1 MPFNDD
7 IKDRQNRW
15 GSLISDL
22 EGGWDHDNIDV
33 GEDQNQKAPGLS
45 SISTWASARSNTT
58 AGSTARTTTMLML
71 PLITPVFHNRPVFG
85 YGGGIG
91 TSPSINNGSYGTA
104 AAVKVKNWI
113 TSHRQTMSA
122 NNSSS
127 NNSTNVGVSKR
138 KKYLEKSARILHSL
152 VSNNIMVP
160 RNDEIINIHP
170 NFIRVENILVKE
182 SISVLDG
189 SEELTAD
196 FVECGDSIFSAMDET
211 RKKYLAMDALGRVAY
226 ELVMRGEGPSVHKFC
241 PDPRKSGGT
250 SRNEGIILSKA
261 LNINDGA
268 TEEESKNNTED
279 LDDILDMFRKNP
291 RGITSEND
299 RTGIT
304 SAMLEANVP
313 FPLCR
318 LISDLLDDEDAM
330 LGRSEQSFSSFADV
344 LSDLTQMVDNPDGFL
359 HASLPNRWKLVFGE
373 KLYGRD
379 GEMKNFINAA
389 DRVASL
395 KHDPIFEGLS
405 GLSREVVMVSGNAGA
420 GKSKLVKLGG
430 LSLKKRGWRFL
441 RCKFDRVVSYLI
453 YSCHD
458 DICSVFSLTHTNMN
472 NTHIPR
478 HHFPGPPRAPL
489 HSCLCIR

>member
-1 MPFNDD
+1 MPFNED
-7 IKDRQNRW
+7 IQDRQNRW

-22 EGGWDHDNIDV
+22 EGGWDNDNIDDDV
-33 GEDQNQKAPGLS
+33 DQNQIAPGLS
-45 SISTWASARSNTT
+45 STLASARSDTT
-58 AGSTARTTTMLML
+58 AGATARTTTLSKGAAVN
-71 PLITPVFHNRPVFG
+71 PPVFG

-91 TSPSINNGSYGTA
+91 TSSPSINNGSYNAFHNNFHLPSNNINNGWANNNDHFIRAQGNNNDTA
-104 AAVKVKNWI
+104 AAVKLKNWI

-127 NNSTNVGVSKR
+127 NSTNAGASER
-138 KKYLEKSARILHSL
+138 KKYLEKSARIVHSL
-152 VSNNIMVP
+152 VKNNIMVP
-160 RNDEIINIHP
+160 NDEIINIHP

-189 SEELTAD
+189 SEELTAN

-250 SRNEGIILSKA
+250 SGNEGISLAKA
-261 LNINDGA
+261 LNINDRA
-268 TEEESKNNTED
+268 TEEESNNNTEEE
-279 LDDILDMFRKNP
+279 DILEMFRKNP

-304 SAMLEANVP
+304 PAMLEANVP

-318 LISDLLDDEDAM
+318 LVSDLLDDEDAM

-344 LSDLTQMVDNPDGFL
+344 LSDLEQMVDNPDGFL
-359 HASLPNRWKLVFGE
+359 HASSPDRWKLVFGE

-395 KHDPIFEGLS
+395 RHDPIFEGLS
-405 GLSREVVMVSGNAGA
+405 GLSREVVMVSGNSGA
-420 GKSKLVKLGG
+420 GKSRLVKLGG

-441 RCKFDRVVSYLI
+441 RCKFDRVVSYRI
-453 YSCHD
+453 Y
-458 DICSVFSLTHTNMN
+458 I
-472 NTHIPR
+472 
-478 HHFPGPPRAPL
+478 
-489 HSCLCIR
+489 

>member
-22 EGGWDHDNIDV
+22 ECGWDHDNIDV
-33 GEDQNQKAPGLS
+33 GEDQNKKAPELS
-45 SISTWASARSNTT
+45 SISTLASARPDTT
-58 AGSTARTTTMLML
+58 ADATARTTML
-71 PLITPVFHNRPVFG
+71 PKGATLTPPVFG

-91 TSPSINNGSYGTA
+91 TSPSINNGSHGTA
-104 AAVKVKNWI
+104 EAVKLKNWI

-127 NNSTNVGVSKR
+127 DSTNNNDER
-138 KKYLEKSARILHSL
+138 KKYIEKSARILHSL

-160 RNDEIINIHP
+160 KNDEIINIHP

-268 TEEESKNNTED
+268 TEEESNNNTED

-458 DICSVFSLTHTNMN
+458 DICSVFSLTMNMN